1 MTSWTEMV
9 IWRLE
14 NIFLN
19 VIMAIDKNTLNT
31 TIAII
36 IIVVSIP
43 SVDSYVVHWRARGQ
57 QTWET
62 RTILVP
68 PVDRPTT
75 EKVKV
80 TEVNPKV
87 EKVMT
92 VKSYM
97 FVYAYLYTLKQ
108 SSCNLKYVADGLEMS
123 SESQLWSV
131 CYYRCK
137 FLRNLVTNEKSVK
150 RVIKL
155 GAQRLPQRCQDLLSK
170 YFEFHALLRYD
181 QLTTWCLFK
190 IRLSRIKPKYANNH
204 WVIFLQMLLPNLTTN
219 IEYELYT
226 QVSLYSDIGTFI
238 TIVLQKC
245 VTNKR
250 PI

>member
-1 MTSWTEMV
+1 MV

-19 VIMAIDKNTLNT
+19 VIMAIDKNKLNT
-31 TIAII
+31 TIAVI

-43 SVDSYVVHWRARGQ
+43 SVDSYVVHWRARGR

-137 FLRNLVTNEKSVK
+137 FLRILVTNEKKCQESYKAWCPAVPAKMSRPPVK
-150 RVIKL
+150 
-155 GAQRLPQRCQDLLSK
+155 
-170 YFEFHALLRYD
+170 
-181 QLTTWCLFK
+181 
-190 IRLSRIKPKYANNH
+190 
-204 WVIFLQMLLPNLTTN
+204 IF
-219 IEYELYT
+219 
-226 QVSLYSDIGTFI
+226 
-238 TIVLQKC
+238 
-245 VTNKR
+245 
-250 PI
+250 

>member
-1 MTSWTEMV
+1 MTIEMV

-19 VIMAIDKNTLNT
+19 IIMMAIDKNTLNT
-31 TIAII
+31 TIAVI

-97 FVYAYLYTLKQ
+97 LVYLYLYTL
-108 SSCNLKYVADGLEMS
+108 E
-123 SESQLWSV
+123 
-131 CYYRCK
+131 
-137 FLRNLVTNEKSVK
+137 
-150 RVIKL
+150 
-155 GAQRLPQRCQDLLSK
+155 
-170 YFEFHALLRYD
+170 
-181 QLTTWCLFK
+181 
-190 IRLSRIKPKYANNH
+190 
-204 WVIFLQMLLPNLTTN
+204 
-219 IEYELYT
+219 
-226 QVSLYSDIGTFI
+226 
-238 TIVLQKC
+238 TI
-245 VTNKR
+245 
-250 PI
+250 

>member
-1 MTSWTEMV
+1 
-9 IWRLE
+9 
-14 NIFLN
+14 
-19 VIMAIDKNTLNT
+19 MAIDKNTVNT
-31 TIAII
+31 TIAVI

-97 FVYAYLYTLKQ
+97 LVYLYLYTL
-108 SSCNLKYVADGLEMS
+108 E
-123 SESQLWSV
+123 
-131 CYYRCK
+131 
-137 FLRNLVTNEKSVK
+137 
-150 RVIKL
+150 
-155 GAQRLPQRCQDLLSK
+155 
-170 YFEFHALLRYD
+170 
-181 QLTTWCLFK
+181 
-190 IRLSRIKPKYANNH
+190 
-204 WVIFLQMLLPNLTTN
+204 
-219 IEYELYT
+219 
-226 QVSLYSDIGTFI
+226 
-238 TIVLQKC
+238 TI
-245 VTNKR
+245 
-250 PI
+250 

>member
-1 MTSWTEMV
+1 
-9 IWRLE
+9 
-14 NIFLN
+14 
-19 VIMAIDKNTLNT
+19 
-31 TIAII
+31 
-36 IIVVSIP
+36 
-43 SVDSYVVHWRARGQ
+43 
-57 QTWET
+57 
-62 RTILVP
+62 
-68 PVDRPTT
+68 
-75 EKVKV
+75 
-80 TEVNPKV
+80 
-87 EKVMT
+87 
-92 VKSYM
+92 M
-97 FVYAYLYTLKQ
+97 FVYLYLYTLKQ

-226 QVSLYSDIGTFI
+226 QVNLYSDIGTFI
-238 TIVLQKC
+238 IVVLQKC

-250 PI
+250 SI

>member
-1 MTSWTEMV
+1 MTIEMV

-19 VIMAIDKNTLNT
+19 IIMMAIDKNTLNT
-31 TIAII
+31 TIAVI

-43 SVDSYVVHWRARGQ
+43 SVDSYVVHWRARGR

-181 QLTTWCLFK
+181 QLTT
-190 IRLSRIKPKYANNH
+190 
-204 WVIFLQMLLPNLTTN
+204 
-219 IEYELYT
+219 
-226 QVSLYSDIGTFI
+226 
-238 TIVLQKC
+238 
-245 VTNKR
+245 
-250 PI
+250 

>member
-1 MTSWTEMV
+1 MV

-31 TIAII
+31 TIAVI

-43 SVDSYVVHWRARGQ
+43 SVDSYVVHWRARGR

-75 EKVKV
+75 EKVNV

-92 VKSYM
+92 VKYYM
-97 FVYAYLYTLKQ
+97 LVCLYLYVHFKE
-108 SSCNLKYVADGLEMS
+108 SS
-123 SESQLWSV
+123 
-131 CYYRCK
+131 
-137 FLRNLVTNEKSVK
+137 
-150 RVIKL
+150 
-155 GAQRLPQRCQDLLSK
+155 
-170 YFEFHALLRYD
+170 
-181 QLTTWCLFK
+181 
-190 IRLSRIKPKYANNH
+190 
-204 WVIFLQMLLPNLTTN
+204 
-219 IEYELYT
+219 
-226 QVSLYSDIGTFI
+226 
-238 TIVLQKC
+238 
-245 VTNKR
+245 
-250 PI
+250 